1 MKQKKLTPEQK
12 DDLINKLKKR
22 FASHMNR
29 HQEIDWSKLEEKL
42 RRSSKK
48 LWSLHQMEESGGEP
62 DVVDYDSGEYI
73 FFDCSPETPKGR
85 IRVCYDHDALE
96 SRSKHKPEDSA
107 MNMATEMGI
116 DLMTEEEYF
125 QLQEV
130 GEFDKKTSSWL
141 LTPSDVRSHGG
152 AIFGDRRFGRVFIYH
167 NGADSYYGVRG
178 FRAVLRV

>member
-12 DDLINKLKKR
+12 DDLINNLKKG

-73 FFDCSPETPKGR
+73 FFD
-85 IRVCYDHDALE
+85 
-96 SRSKHKPEDSA
+96 
-107 MNMATEMGI
+107 
-116 DLMTEEEYF
+116 
-125 QLQEV
+125 
-130 GEFDKKTSSWL
+130 
-141 LTPSDVRSHGG
+141 
-152 AIFGDRRFGRVFIYH
+152 
-167 NGADSYYGVRG
+167 
-178 FRAVLRV
+178 